1 MKILICDKLDTT
13 ALEQLNKMG
22 SCIDISAEGNK
33 RDKLL
38 EEIVDADLV
47 FIRSASSIDKEAI
60 DAAIN
65 LKVIARCGV
74 GLDNVDINEATKKGI
89 HVTNSPESNIISVA
103 ELTVGLI
110 IAAARNLI
118 QGNNT
123 LKSKKWDR
131 AALTGIELH
140 GKTLG
145 FVGFGRVARLVAER
159 MHSFGMSI
167 IFFDPYVEESTKKE
181 TKKELDELLKQADI
195 VSLHVVKNKETIN
208 LISKEKLALM
218 KQDSIIV
225 NTSRG
230 GVIDEFEVYKL
241 VAEGKL
247 FSAALDVYENEPPEY
262 SASLTESDT
271 ITLPH
276 LGASTREAQLKAG
289 TDTVKNVQSI
299 LDGDTTTS
307 VNGKEFQ
314 KN

>member
-1 MKILICDKLDTT
+1 MVQTDWKEALTKPSNMISTAALMLGMWIILLSLVNIFGGG
-13 ALEQLNKMG
+13 AGQ
-22 SCIDISAEGNK
+22 AGNK
-33 RDKLL
+33 VAWIGFIGIGGEAFVPYDDGF
-38 EEIVDADLV
+38 IVDDAIFAILGIIMIATGIRNQDV
-47 FIRSASSIDKEAI
+47 FNWI
-60 DAAIN
+60 
-65 LKVIARCGV
+65 
-74 GLDNVDINEATKKGI
+74 
-89 HVTNSPESNIISVA
+89 SNIQNSDFA
-103 ELTVGLI
+103 N
-110 IAAARNLI
+110 NLI
-118 QGNNT
+118 KGNNT

-131 AALTGIELH
+131 AALTGIELY

-159 MHSFGMSI
+159 MHGFGMDI
-167 IFFDPYVEESTKKE
+167 IFFDPYVEESTEKE
-181 TKKELDELLKQADI
+181 TKKELDELLKEADI

-218 KQDSIIV
+218 KQDSIVI

-230 GVIDEFEVYKL
+230 GVIDESEVYKL
-241 VAEGKL
+241 VEEGKL

-262 SASLTESDT
+262 TTSLTESDA

-299 LDGDTTTS
+299 LDGDITTS